1 MALSLYICASLKLF
15 SYVHVNKMCRK
26 LGELDEKK
34 KKNDKIMNGNP
45 KEKIEGKKKK
55 TTFFSLLFNE

>member
-1 MALSLYICASLKLF
+1 MTLSLYICASLKLF

-26 LGELDEKK
+26 LGELEEKT

-45 KEKIEGKKKK
+45 KEKIEGKNKKK
-55 TTFFSLLFNE
+55 KNFFFSLVY

>member
-34 KKNDKIMNGNP
+34 KKKDKIMNGNP
-45 KEKIEGKKKK
+45 KEKIEGKNKKNYF
-55 TTFFSLLFNE
+55 FFSLV